1 MSYHMTS
8 DDQKRAAAA
17 RAAEFVEAGM
27 ALGLGTGS
35 TAEHFVRELGKR
47 VKTGLKVRATSTS
60 ERTEALA
67 REAGIPVFTLDELGV
82 PDITVDGAD
91 EVDAELRLIK
101 GGGGALLREKVVASA
116 SKRMIVI
123 ADGSKRVAALGAF
136 PLPVEIVTFA
146 PQTTMRRIAEAAARA
161 GCRGNLTHLRGGE
174 HPFRTDQG
182 NYIADV
188 ACEFIPNPDE
198 LARALCAIPG
208 VVEHGL
214 FIGLCQ
220 TLILGHGTGVE
231 VVER

>member
-123 ADGSKRVAALGAF
+123 ADGSKRVPALGAF

>member
-1 MSYHMTS
+1 MTS

-17 RAAEFVEAGM
+17 RAVEFVETGM

-35 TAEHFVRELGKR
+35 TAEHFVRELALR
-47 VKTGLKVRATSTS
+47 VRAGLTVRTTSTS

-67 REAGIPVFTLDELGV
+67 RELGIAVMTLDELGV
-82 PDITVDGAD
+82 PDMTVDGAD
-91 EVDAELRLIK
+91 EVDGELRLIK

-116 SKRMIVI
+116 SKKMIVI

-146 PQTTMRRIAEAAARA
+146 PQTTMRRIAETVARA
-161 GCRGNLTHLRGGE
+161 GCSGNLTRLRGGE
-174 HPFRTDQG
+174 HAFRTDQG
-182 NYIADV
+182 NFIADV
-188 ACEFIPNPDE
+188 DCEFIPNPDE
-198 LARALCAIPG
+198 LARALNAIPG

-220 TLILGHGTGVE
+220 TLILGHATGVE
-231 VVER
+231 VVGG

>member
-1 MSYHMTS
+1 MTS

-17 RAAEFVEAGM
+17 KAVEFIEPGM
-27 ALGLGTGS
+27 SVGLGTGS
-35 TAEHFVRELGKR
+35 TAEHFVRELGAR
-47 VKTGLKVRATSTS
+47 VRSGLKVRATSTS

-67 REAGIPVFTLDELGV
+67 RELGVAVVTLDELGA
-82 PDITVDGAD
+82 PDVTVDGAD
-91 EVDAELRLIK
+91 EVDGELRLIK

-123 ADGSKRVAALGAF
+123 ADGSKRVSALGSF

-146 PQTTMRRIAEAAARA
+146 PQTTIRRVAQAVARA
-161 GCRGNLTHLRGGE
+161 GCSGNLTHLRGGE

-182 NYIADV
+182 NLIVDV

-198 LARALCAIPG
+198 LARALSAIPG

-214 FIGLCQ
+214 FIDLCR
-220 TLILGHGTGVE
+220 TLILGHASGVE
-231 VVER
+231 VLTR

>member
-1 MSYHMTS
+1 MTS
-8 DDQKRAAAA
+8 DDQKRAAATKA
-17 RAAEFVEAGM
+17 LEFVQAGM

-35 TAEHFVRELGKR
+35 TAEHFVRELATR
-47 VKTGLKVRATSTS
+47 VRGGLKVRTTSTS

-67 REAGIPVFTLDELGV
+67 RELGIAVMTLDELGA

-91 EVDAELRLIK
+91 EVDGELRLIK
-101 GGGGALLREKVVASA
+101 GGGGALLREKVVAAA

-123 ADGSKRVAALGAF
+123 ADGSKRVSALGAF

-146 PQTTMRRIAEAAARA
+146 PHTTMRRIAEAAARA
-161 GCRGNLTHLRGGE
+161 GCRGNLTRLRGGE

-182 NYIADV
+182 NLIADIN
-188 ACEFIPNPDE
+188 CEFIPNPEE
-198 LARALCAIPG
+198 LSRALSGIAG

-214 FIGLCQ
+214 FIGLCD

-231 VVER
+231 VVAR